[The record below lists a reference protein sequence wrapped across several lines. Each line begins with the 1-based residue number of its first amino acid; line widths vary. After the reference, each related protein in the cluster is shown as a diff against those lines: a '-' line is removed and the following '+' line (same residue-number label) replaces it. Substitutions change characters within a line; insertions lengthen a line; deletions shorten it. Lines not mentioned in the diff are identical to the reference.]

1 VPALVGLTIGI
12 IDALPASTSPTCSD
26 SPPGSSSARYLV
38 LKALVGECVEVVAH
52 EEKVVIGD
60 AGAEVV
66 RHGPVG
72 PGEVV
77 FVDLADPALATHTR
91 HSSTNASRARLPGP
105 GSNCAKFL
113 RTAAATGTLRLELS

>member
-1 VPALVGLTIGI
+1 MPALVGLTIGI

-52 EEKVVIGD
+52 EEKVV
-60 AGAEVV
+60 
-66 RHGPVG
+66 
-72 PGEVV
+72 